1 MRPIFVYG
9 TLRTGR
15 SNHWLMRELGATRIG
30 DAFTAAPMSLW
41 LDVASGIPYMS
52 PEPRVRIA
60 GELFTVSAAALP
72 RLDEFE
78 EHPAVYLR
86 ERIRVVLEGRSR
98 SAFAYLFHG
107 TVEGLR
113 LIEGGDFAAEP
124 DRPR

>member
-1 MRPIFVYG
+1 MPTIFVYG
-9 TLRTGR
+9 TLRTGQ

-30 DAFTAAPMSLW
+30 DALTAEPMSLW

-60 GELFTVSAAALP
+60 GELFTVPAAALS
-72 RLDEFE
+72 RLDAFE

-86 ERIRVVLEGRSR
+86 ERIRVVLGARKR

-113 LIEGGDFAAEP
+113 LIEGGDFAAGPE
-124 DRPR
+124 RPR